1 MATTMMDRFVRWNLD
16 FDGDLYGRDER
27 ERQLWY
33 EGTTTAAQLQA
44 IAVPWTAAVLV
55 WPLGR
60 AAVLP
65 LAVVLV
71 ALLLPLAFG
80 AVYVQH
86 RRVDTVPLVWTR
98 KRLLVGALMGLPYVV
113 FVIGAY
119 QQLSGEPD
127 AWVAPTIGAL
137 VGGAFG
143 AVMQARQARKRRLR
157 DAEVVGDED

>member
-1 MATTMMDRFVRWNLD
+1 MTTTLMDRFVRWNLD

-27 ERQLWY
+27 ERLRWY

-44 IAVPWTAAVLV
+44 IAVPWAAAVLV

-65 LAVVLV
+65 LAEILV
-71 ALLLPLAFG
+71 ALVLPLAFC

-86 RRVDTVPLVWTR
+86 RRVDTTPRVWSR
-98 KRLLVGALMGLPYVV
+98 KRLLVGTLMGLPYVV

-119 QQLSGEPD
+119 QQLSTEPD
-127 AWVAPTIGAL
+127 AWVAPTIGTL
-137 VGGAFG
+137 IGGSFG
-143 AVMQARQARKRRLR
+143 VVMQARQTRKRRLL
-157 DAEVVGDED
+157 DAAVVGDED